1 MTLDGR
7 FEYKKALILTPE
19 RIKEL
24 EIILLKYCERIAYEA
39 TTVAETEITFAS
51 VDELLSYDNFQNRRI
66 KSLTMIGRNK
76 IDRVFTCIFEA
87 SGLQSLF
94 GYDGTFICRYTVSD
108 VDTETTLKE
117 DILDFLNKATAQF
130 WIFGKIRLLGLLCI
144 LCWFSAVYLVG
155 YNNSNTGEKTVLG
168 AFLACILGL
177 SIVGMSIT
185 IDQCFLK
192 NLFPPLSFVWGEEKF
207 RFSKYEQLRKNI
219 FWCVIIAIVVGIVVF
234 YITNQLPK

>member
-1 MTLDGR
+1 MILEGR

-24 EIILLKYCERIAYEA
+24 ETILLKYCKRISYEA

-66 KSLTMIGRNK
+66 KSLTMIGQNQF
-76 IDRVFTCIFEA
+76 DRVFTCIFEA
-87 SGLQSLF
+87 RGLKILF
-94 GYDGTFICRYTVSD
+94 GYDGTFVCRYTVSN
-108 VDTETTLKE
+108 VDTETTFKKDVLVFLK
-117 DILDFLNKATAQF
+117 KTTAQF
-130 WIFGKIRLLGLLCI
+130 WILGKLRLFGLLCM
-144 LCWFSAVYLVG
+144 LCWFSAVYLIG
-155 YNNSNTGEKTVLG
+155 YNNSNAGEKTVLG
-168 AFLACILGL
+168 AFLACILGVSVVGT
-177 SIVGMSIT
+177 SII

-192 NLFPPLSFVWGEEKF
+192 NLFPPLSFVWGEEKI

-219 FWCVIIAIVVGIVVF
+219 FWGVIIATIVGIVVF